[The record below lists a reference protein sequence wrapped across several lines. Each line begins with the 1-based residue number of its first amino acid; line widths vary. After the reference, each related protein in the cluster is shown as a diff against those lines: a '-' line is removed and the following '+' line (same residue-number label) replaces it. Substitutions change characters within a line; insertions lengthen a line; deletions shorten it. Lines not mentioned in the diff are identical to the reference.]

1 MPLQCMQSFTLFYT
15 HNAKSW
21 ASPNSFKMLQVEW
34 FRQKSSAFSMLKMLK
49 VEWCGNMRKW
59 CGTMCGKLLADRW
72 APSEKKPAVLLRL
85 CGCMG
90 FSKRSWAGRRS
101 QQVADSA
108 VKTFKLWL
116 RFSDKTDMAHLWQN
130 FFCACVHTGRTTWHV
145 SLPQRIG
152 VGKVC
157 NKWTPKVTKD

>member
-21 ASPNSFKMLQVEW
+21 ASHNAFKMLQVEW

-49 VEWCGNMRKW
+49 SRMMRKYSMRKW

-72 APSEKKPAVLLRL
+72 APGEKMPAVLLRL

-90 FSKRSWAGRRS
+90 FSKCAWASRRS
-101 QQVADSA
+101 QQVADRA
-108 VKTFKLWL
+108 VKTFKLRL
-116 RFSDKTDMAHLWQN
+116 RFSDKTGMAHLWQN
-130 FFCACVHTGRTTWHV
+130 CFCACIHTGRSTWRI
-145 SLPQRIG
+145 SLPQHIG
-152 VGKVC
+152 VGKMC
-157 NKWTPKVTKD
+157 NKWTTKD